1 MHVYC
6 IRSYRNSN
14 DTFPVQLIHS
24 TEMDEIKFSKKGTL
38 LKTFHS
44 IFRWIFVSSYSDVR
58 KVVNELKKR
67 KWRMADSRISND
79 TFAVRYIQLMGKQ
92 FKPSG
97 FWKKNL
103 VEKFPN
109 YFDFFGNGFT
119 RIIRPFWRRTQ
130 CEFSYR
136 YRHFPGRLILLYG
149 KRSSTNRNCEKRTL
163 LKKKKKRL
171 PVAFLAAWYIWL
183 RYFMTF
189 LTEKYVSRI
198 VNFHMNINTLYSINL
213 AKLLCKS
220 NSEQWINV
228 FEKRNFVKN
237 VMSYISECLFF
248 KLKCRVLVLTKRNVR
263 YVINFHV
270 PTLTLLVSNSFH
282 QCDEWL
288 DKLNNM
294 KNELCWRN
302 WRLRSGC
309 FVNWNC
315 MFHLLDFGEEINS
328 AGWFDWSNRSLW
340 PALLWML
347 ITVWLAVN

>member
-1 MHVYC
+1 MVSLGLFGHFFFYFFGFC
-6 IRSYRNSN
+6 YPLQKRCRSGVLSANSHIGT
-14 DTFPVQLIHS
+14 DTFLAGWFYFMENAPQQIE
-24 TEMDEIKFSKKGTL
+24 T
-38 LKTFHS
+38 
-44 IFRWIFVSSYSDVR
+44 VR
-58 KVVNELKKR
+58 KELC
-67 KWRMADSRISND
+67 W
-79 TFAVRYIQLMGKQ
+79 
-92 FKPSG
+92 
-97 FWKKNL
+97 
-103 VEKFPN
+103 
-109 YFDFFGNGFT
+109 
-119 RIIRPFWRRTQ
+119 
-130 CEFSYR
+130 
-136 YRHFPGRLILLYG
+136 
-149 KRSSTNRNCEKRTL
+149 
-163 LKKKKKRL
+163 KKKKRL

>member
-1 MHVYC
+1 MGVSCQQKICMCIVYGV
-6 IRSYRNSN
+6 IVTATTLLIHS
-14 DTFPVQLIHS
+14 VQLIHS

-163 LKKKKKRL
+163 LKKKKDCQSL
-171 PVAFLAAWYIWL
+171 
-183 RYFMTF
+183 
-189 LTEKYVSRI
+189 S
-198 VNFHMNINTLYSINL
+198 
-213 AKLLCKS
+213 
-220 NSEQWINV
+220 
-228 FEKRNFVKN
+228 
-237 VMSYISECLFF
+237 
-248 KLKCRVLVLTKRNVR
+248 
-263 YVINFHV
+263 
-270 PTLTLLVSNSFH
+270 
-282 QCDEWL
+282 
-288 DKLNNM
+288 
-294 KNELCWRN
+294 
-302 WRLRSGC
+302 WRL
-309 FVNWNC
+309 
-315 MFHLLDFGEEINS
+315 DI
-328 AGWFDWSNRSLW
+328 FDCGISWHFWRRN
-340 PALLWML
+340 M
-347 ITVWLAVN
+347 